1 MRSLQLL
8 VAVTAN
14 LVPIAAHADGWLV
27 AEAPAA
33 IAVSDAQAGVFR
45 PGAMPAL
52 GAYADNGWFAI
63 GARLRAG
70 VLRNGPSPGNGLAD
84 PSTGGLLTAG
94 LAMRVHTH
102 GAWLEAVGGGGV
114 TGEDFVPTVEAGAGY
129 MFRVGNFD
137 VGPSARFVRV
147 ISRDEM
153 AAFGSA
159 DLALVGVDISWGR
172 DRAPKSVRAVVV
184 EKPVERAEPAVAV
197 DAVGFAERD
206 VDRVVE
212 AREPSCAQ
220 RMDGCPLS
228 EHVMMFDDRIVL
240 DERVLFD
247 FAKARVRS
255 SGRAV
260 IAEIAKMW
268 RDHPEWQRITIEG
281 HTDVRGSDEYNQDLS
296 ARRAELARRVLER
309 EGFEANAIDAVG
321 FGRSRPRVEA
331 HDEREHQKN
340 RRVEFVIDRRPP
352 SGADRGFGSDLG
364 REVEVKV
371 TP

>member
-1 MRSLQLL
+1 MRSLPLL
-8 VAVTAN
+8 AVATAC
-14 LVPIAAHADGWLV
+14 LVPAAARAEGWLV

-70 VLRNGPSPGNGLAD
+70 ALRNGPSPGQGLAD
-84 PSTGGLLTAG
+84 PGFGGLMTAG
-94 LAMRVHTH
+94 LAMRLHAR
-102 GAWLEAVGGGGV
+102 GAWVEAVGGGGV
-114 TGEDFVPTVEAGAGY
+114 TGEDFVPTVEAGVGY
-129 MFRVGNFD
+129 MFRVGDID

-147 ISRDEM
+147 IAPDEM

-159 DLALVGVDISWGR
+159 DLALVGVDLSWGHQ
-172 DRAPKSVRAVVV
+172 RAPRSVRSVVV
-184 EKPVERAEPAVAV
+184 EKRVERVEPEVAV

-206 VDRVVE
+206 RDRVVE
-212 AREPSCAQ
+212 AREPSCAE

-247 FAKARVRS
+247 FARARVRS

-268 RDHPEWQRITIEG
+268 REHPEWQRITIEG
-281 HTDVRGSDEYNQDLS
+281 HTDVRGSDEYNHDLS
-296 ARRAELARRVLER
+296 TRRAKLARQVLQR
-309 EGFEANAIDAVG
+309 EGFDASAIDAVG
-321 FGRSRPRVEA
+321 FGRSRPRIDA

-352 SGADRGFGSDLG
+352 SGG
-364 REVEVKV
+364 EIEV